1 MKYQG
6 LSSLEAKKRLKKDG
20 WNVIKRALCINKWK
34 LLLSQFN
41 NILIYILLAAFL
53 ISLMLHEYF
62 DAVVIILAVIIN
74 TAVGFYQEYK
84 AYNTLARLT
93 KMLPW
98 DLIVIRDGKEQIIPV
113 KEVVVGDIVL
123 LQAGNKV
130 PADLKL
136 LESKDLF
143 IDEAVLTGE
152 SDNVVKDE
160 TSHDKKA
167 WKLYMGTT
175 VVRGTAVAKVLQI
188 GEKTKFGQIAELL
201 HKQEE
206 SYTPLQKELDKLSR
220 YIGYFVLFLAFVL
233 WLLGVL
239 KGNSVWEMFMLSV
252 AVAISAVPEGLV
264 ISMTAMLAIGMQKLL
279 KKKALVRRLV
289 AAETLGSVDVIC
301 TDKTGTL
308 TEGKSRVVKVL
319 TGDSLYSFKEDD
331 VVYNDSFKKIV
342 EVATL
347 SNTAKFI
354 SGKLIGGSLN
364 QALFKFG
371 LAFDFHKINLEDEDY
386 KFLKTVPF
394 QSKYKYALYLYQ
406 NRKTEKNELFYMGMP
421 EKALDLSNYY
431 LDKNN
436 QKQKLTREKKIE
448 LKAEYLKWAKKGYRI
463 LGSSYKNCDESNS
476 LIFNNGIFLGFLL
489 LRDPLRLGV
498 VEMIKMAQKGG
509 IKVIMITGDH
519 PETARAVGDQ
529 LKLLT
534 AGNLLLTGNDL
545 DKLDDEELSK
555 VIDKVVIFAR
565 VKPTDKWRIVK
576 ALQKKGHKVAMTG
589 DGINDAP
596 AIKAAD
602 IGIAVNSGTEVTKEV
617 ADLILLDNNFNVIV
631 ASIEEGRSI
640 FLNLKKI
647 IVYLLADSFTE
658 IILVSGSLLLGL
670 PLPLTV
676 IQILWVNLVA
686 DSLPSIALT
695 MEKNEEADLMSKD
708 YLNNSYQLLDKEMKI
723 LIFIIGIVTDIIL
736 LGVFYYLF
744 NTQGIFYARTF
755 VFAALAIDSLVY
767 VFSCKNLNKTLRH
780 IHIFDNLYLVASVV
794 VGLFL
799 TFIVLLT
806 DLGRYLFD
814 FVVLPSMDWGILALL
829 AVMEI
834 VLLEAVKYA
843 FIVRHKKK

>member
-1 MKYQG
+1 MKYKG
-6 LSSLEAKKRLKKDG
+6 LSSPEAKKRFKKDG
-20 WNVIKRALCINKWK
+20 PNVIKHALSINKWK
-34 LLLSQFN
+34 LFFSQFN
-41 NILIYILLAAFL
+41 NILIYILLAAFS
-53 ISLMLHEYF
+53 ISVILQEYL
-62 DAVVIILAVIIN
+62 DAIVIIAAVMIN

-98 DLIVIRDGKEQIIPV
+98 DLIVIRDGKEQIIPA
-113 KEVVVGDIVL
+113 KKLVVGDIVVL
-123 LQAGNKV
+123 EAGNKV
-130 PADLKL
+130 PGDLKL

-152 SDNVVKDE
+152 SDNVAKDE

-175 VVRGTAVAKVLQI
+175 VVRGSAIAKVLKI
-188 GEKTKFGQIAELL
+188 GENTKFGQIAELL
-201 HKQEE
+201 HSQDE
-206 SYTPLQKELDKLSR
+206 SYTPLQKELDKLSK
-220 YIGYFVLFLAFVL
+220 YIGYFVLLLAAVL

-239 KGNSVWEMFMLSV
+239 KGNSVWEMFMVSA

-331 VVYNDSFKKIV
+331 AVYNDAFKKMV
-342 EVATL
+342 EVSTL

-371 LAFDFHKINLEDEDY
+371 LAFDFHKINLENDDY
-386 KFLKTVPF
+386 KYLNAVPF
-394 QSKYKYALYLYQ
+394 HSKYKYALYLYQ
-406 NRKTEKNELFYMGMP
+406 NRKTTKNELFYMGMP
-421 EKALDLSNYY
+421 EKALDLSDYY

-436 QKQKLTREKKIE
+436 KKQKLTREKKIE

-463 LGSSYKNCDESNS
+463 LGSSYKECDGSNA

-489 LRDPLRLGV
+489 LRDPLRDGV
-498 VEMIKMAQKGG
+498 VEMIKIAQKGG

-529 LKLLT
+529 LKLVT
-534 AGNLLLTGNDL
+534 NGELLLTGDDL
-545 DKLDDEELSK
+545 DELSDEELLN
-555 VIDKVVIFAR
+555 VIDDVVIFAR

-576 ALQKKGHKVAMTG
+576 TLQKKGHKVAMTG

-617 ADLILLDNNFNVIV
+617 ADLILMDNNFNVIV
-631 ASIEEGRSI
+631 AAIEEGRSI

-658 IILVSGSLLLGL
+658 IILISGALVLGL

-686 DSLPSIALT
+686 DSFPSIALT
-695 MEKNEEADLMSKD
+695 MEKNDEEDLMSKD
-708 YLNNSYQLLDKEMKI
+708 YLKNSYKLLDKEMKI

-736 LGVFYYLF
+736 LGAFYYLF
-744 NTQGIFYARTF
+744 NTQGLLYARTF
-755 VFAALAIDSLVY
+755 VFAALAIDSLIY
-767 VFSCKNLNKTLRH
+767 VFSCKNLTKTLRH
-780 IHIFDNLYLVASVV
+780 IHIFDNLYLLGAVFIGFFA
-794 VGLFL
+794 
-799 TFIVLLT
+799 TFVLLLT
-806 DLGRYLFD
+806 ETGRHFFG
-814 FVVLPSMDWGILALL
+814 FVELPMMDWGFLAILA
-829 AVMEI
+829 VIEI
-834 VLLEAVKYA
+834 FLVEAVKYA
-843 FIVRHKKK
+843 FIVRHKK